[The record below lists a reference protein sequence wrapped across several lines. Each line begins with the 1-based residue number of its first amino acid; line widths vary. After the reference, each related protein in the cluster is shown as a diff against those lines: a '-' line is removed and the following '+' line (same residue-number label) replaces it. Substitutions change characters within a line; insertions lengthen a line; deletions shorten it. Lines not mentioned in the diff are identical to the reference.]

1 MIRLL
6 EGIDVVFHLAV
17 VCLRVS
23 IQNPHYVH
31 EANATGTLNLCQAA
45 LQNKV
50 QRFVYVS
57 SSEAYG
63 SAIYVPMDEEHPL
76 YPTTVY
82 GASKAAGEL
91 YSLAYWRTHGLPVMV
106 VRPFNS
112 YGARAHSEGASAE
125 VIPKFVMR
133 ALAGLQPVIFG
144 SGTQTRDFTW
154 VEDTARGTILV
165 AECDGLIGDRINIAY
180 GQEVSITDVCRV
192 VLDKLGRQ
200 DLKPFHAE
208 KGRPGDV
215 DRHFADISKA
225 KRLLGFSP
233 TVAIDHG
240 IERYIQWVQ
249 AQDLDLEQW
258 VAQEQIVNW

>member
-1 MIRLL
+1 
-6 EGIDVVFHLAV
+6 
-17 VCLRVS
+17 
-23 IQNPHYVH
+23 
-31 EANATGTLNLCQAA
+31 
-45 LQNKV
+45 
-50 QRFVYVS
+50 
-57 SSEAYG
+57 
-63 SAIYVPMDEEHPL
+63 
-76 YPTTVY
+76 
-82 GASKAAGEL
+82 SKAAGEL

-144 SGTQTRDFTW
+144 SGTQTRYFTW

-165 AECDGLIGDRINIAY
+165 AECDELIGDRINIAY

-233 TVAIDHG
+233 TV
-240 IERYIQWVQ
+240 
-249 AQDLDLEQW
+249 
-258 VAQEQIVNW
+258 